1 MRLKKCNQAFWLLAA
16 LMLPGL
22 QGCVKD
28 DLSGCPVTGTLDLT
42 LSYTYHNK
50 GEADLLPEE
59 IKKVDFFV
67 FDEAGTFV
75 SRVTDATGPFVKG
88 YHKSLELP
96 GGNYKVVVWGNLENE
111 QHRLSGLETGQV
123 CLNKAWLGLHTY
135 TGKDGNEYVQTQ
147 PTDLFYTLAAGRV
160 RNGEVSRDT
169 LTFTK
174 NTKHIT
180 LNIRWRDQYGFYC
193 IDPSHAK
200 ETHCYITGQNGDA
213 YFKDNGLPRSRWV
226 VFRPDYVVQR
236 SAGDAGASPVRTPNV
251 QGRVVVDRPL
261 PPGGEA
267 LVSARIN
274 VMRLM
279 TYPNIESND
288 RIIVTKTLGN
298 GVEQVVY
305 ELSLIHI

>member
-147 PTDLFYTLAAGRV
+147 PTDLFYTL
-160 RNGEVSRDT
+160 
-169 LTFTK
+169 
-174 NTKHIT
+174 
-180 LNIRWRDQYGFYC
+180 
-193 IDPSHAK
+193 
-200 ETHCYITGQNGDA
+200 
-213 YFKDNGLPRSRWV
+213 PR
-226 VFRPDYVVQR
+226 
-236 SAGDAGASPVRTPNV
+236 
-251 QGRVVVDRPL
+251 
-261 PPGGEA
+261 GGCGT
-267 LVSARIN
+267 AR
-274 VMRLM
+274 
-279 TYPNIESND
+279 
-288 RIIVTKTLGN
+288 
-298 GVEQVVY
+298 
-305 ELSLIHI
+305 